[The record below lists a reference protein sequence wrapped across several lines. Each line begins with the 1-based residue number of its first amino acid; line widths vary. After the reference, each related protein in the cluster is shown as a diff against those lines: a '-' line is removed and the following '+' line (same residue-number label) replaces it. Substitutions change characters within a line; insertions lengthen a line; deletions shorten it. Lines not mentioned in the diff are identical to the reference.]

1 MRSIVPSDE
10 KPRSSARL
18 AQSSTSRPGTS
29 RTGLGRP
36 MPMRT
41 LCSSSGSR
49 SSFPGIMAAG
59 GRLRREVDMTSVL
72 RTSLPTNEERSAA
85 GRALREK
92 VRRGALGRWKPA
104 PDRPDPLDLIEEAH
118 EGRLQRLVPVRVGRM
133 VASPYAFLR
142 GSAALMAE
150 DFAHL
155 PRTGVEPVICGDA
168 HLGNFGFYASPER
181 DLVFDLNDFDEAH
194 PGSWEWDLRRLATS
208 VWVAGRQN
216 GSTEDQCAD
225 AVARC
230 VFAYRDQLR
239 TLADMP
245 LMARSF
251 ERLDV
256 DQLGATASLGLR
268 REVERAVRRARRR
281 TSDRAL
287 PRFTEHRDGAR
298 RIVEEPP
305 LITRPTPADAQLL
318 AAGLDAYLPTLPPH
332 WARVVGGYTLVDIAH
347 KVVGV
352 GSVGLRAYVAL
363 LEGSSPDDV
372 LFLQMKQA
380 RRSVLGPYVHGE
392 AALHAHQGHRV
403 VEYQQ
408 ALQTVSDPLLGW
420 TTVGD
425 HQYYVRQFRD
435 MKGAITVDGIDA
447 PALADYAG
455 ICGYLLAKGHARTS
469 GARAR
474 PADPRRAFAPAPPGP
489 RGPRAPRARGA
500 RPRPAPPPHSTAPAH
515 AP

>member
-59 GRLRREVDMTSVL
+59 GRPRREVDMTSVL

-92 VRRGALGRWKPA
+92 VRRGALGRWKPT

-194 PGSWEWDLRRLATS
+194 PGPWEWDLYRLTTS

-216 GSTEDQCAD
+216 GLSEDTCEEAFLRCAS
-225 AVARC
+225 
-230 VFAYRDQLR
+230 AYRRQLR
-239 TLADMP
+239 QLAGEPLLTRSFDRLDIDRMRAELADW
-245 LMARSF
+245 
-251 ERLDV
+251 
-256 DQLGATASLGLR
+256 SLRG
-268 REVERAVRRARRR
+268 EIERAA
-281 TSDRAL
+281 
-287 PRFTEHRDGAR
+287 
-298 RIVEEPP
+298 
-305 LITRPTPADAQLL
+305 
-318 AAGLDAYLPTLPPH
+318 
-332 WARVVGGYTLVDIAH
+332 
-347 KVVGV
+347 
-352 GSVGLRAYVAL
+352 
-363 LEGSSPDDV
+363 
-372 LFLQMKQA
+372 KQA
-380 RRSVLGPYVHGE
+380 RRSCVARFVHGDT
-392 AALHAHQGHRV
+392 AWHAHQGQRV

-408 ALQTVSDPLLGW
+408 TLQTVSDPLLGW
-420 TTVGD
+420 TTVGERD
-425 HQYYVRQFRD
+425 YYVRQFRD
-435 MKGAITVDGIDA
+435 MKGAITVDGMDGS
-447 PALADYAG
+447 ALMDYSRV
-455 ICGYLLAKGHARTS
+455 CGTLLAKGHARSTGATVLS
-469 GARAR
+469 GYLGKGDS
-474 PADPRRAFAPAPPGP
+474 ADRAFARFARAYADQTEADHEALRQAVSAGRLPAEAGI
-489 RGPRAPRARGA
+489 
-500 RPRPAPPPHSTAPAH
+500 
-515 AP
+515 